1 MKISKAFK
9 LGRDQ
14 STVDFVDIDIAKDA
28 PIFIDPLLIK
38 GLNTPWGNECSHH
51 LTTFFA
57 HVLDLAKRQKGSEA
71 EKILSKLRERNEFHF
86 GFSRKKSAGRGLGK
100 KQSTKLWNALLRS
113 KAVKSGLL
121 KDLEDSC
128 LLIEGIGPD
137 LISDAISNIL
147 KGPLI
152 KYTQDMCRYYGIPM
166 KPHIASGPIWN
177 PSSKAWEE
185 KHLELPLVGN
195 ELFLLIPKWIVR
207 FDFSISAD
215 DYFRHYLLPQ
225 LQNEEISLN
234 SGLVKLLKDGRKRV
248 TKKSLIEKY
257 GSNKPVISDLS
268 IKRAFVLDD
277 YKSAKQEHL
286 MPANHDDWAA
296 NKLCSLPKWNDLLE
310 NVLKIPAGITHASKY
325 ESELEK
331 LLTALFFPS
340 LQYPK
345 AQQRIHEGRKRIDLS
360 FTNVAQ
366 SGFFNWLSANYS
378 APLVHFEFK
387 NYDKDISN
395 PEIDQLCGRFGPSR
409 GQVGF
414 LFCRKLK
421 DKKLFLKRCRD
432 SVADGRGYV
441 IAVDDKDLSTLV
453 DRVSKDGDSYGY
465 DLLRERFMEL
475 VL

>member
-1 MKISKAFK
+1 
-9 LGRDQ
+9 
-14 STVDFVDIDIAKDA
+14 
-28 PIFIDPLLIK
+28 
-38 GLNTPWGNECSHH
+38 
-51 LTTFFA
+51 
-57 HVLDLAKRQKGSEA
+57 
-71 EKILSKLRERNEFHF
+71 
-86 GFSRKKSAGRGLGK
+86 
-100 KQSTKLWNALLRS
+100 
-113 KAVKSGLL
+113 
-121 KDLEDSC
+121 
-128 LLIEGIGPD
+128 
-137 LISDAISNIL
+137 
-147 KGPLI
+147 
-152 KYTQDMCRYYGIPM
+152 
-166 KPHIASGPIWN
+166 
-177 PSSKAWEE
+177 
-185 KHLELPLVGN
+185 
-195 ELFLLIPKWIVR
+195 
-207 FDFSISAD
+207 
-215 DYFRHYLLPQ
+215 
-225 LQNEEISLN
+225 
-234 SGLVKLLKDGRKRV
+234 
-248 TKKSLIEKY
+248 
-257 GSNKPVISDLS
+257 
-268 IKRAFVLDD
+268 
-277 YKSAKQEHL
+277 